1 MSARMSMTTR
11 RTRPNAPRRA
21 KYRAARAFY
30 LTCFLGTCFATYAL
44 LSHTYGPTQSQELH
58 INRRS
63 LNYDAPLHIFGV
75 DDIGPQASEDDICR
89 QVHKAEDKCAYI
101 HAHCPEDE
109 GGFTAYLDLY
119 YCRLTGRLQP
129 VAFMIL
135 IAWLGLLFSTIGIA
149 ASDFFCID
157 LNTIAGI
164 LGMSESMAGVTF
176 LAFGNGSPDVFSTF
190 AAMSTNSGSLA
201 VGELFGAAGFITA
214 VVAGSMALIRPF
226 HVAKK
231 SFVRDVGFFIV
242 AAAFSMVFLLDGRLH
257 FWECIAMVL
266 YYIFYVAFVVAWHW
280 WLGRR
285 RRRRE
290 KDAAARGHFLH
301 PADELEGEN
310 EPYHDDPEDAPSPR
324 PSFSRGVSREDWSA
338 LENGAQEPFED
349 ATTNEDEEEVA
360 RDRWMSELASNMRL
374 TRPQQSRSRK
384 NTVSAVRPS
393 LVGALEFQAVLK
405 SLHKSRNIQT
415 IPMHSRRFS
424 DDPTFTTY
432 QQQDH
437 MASET
442 DPGVRPPYEVL
453 VTDESSPMLVRP
465 ELEGQSAISAPAART
480 RAVSANDAATLGVN
494 RKLQRLSPIQTQGDL
509 IEVASEDSGERSRS
523 QSLLG
528 VPSASGQPVSPTVRL
543 EPATPRKDAPIQR
556 ERSTSSARRRNQPS
570 DLLAPPGDLDSR
582 AGRSHHSRSSSSDL
596 LVPPGLVSPGPHQV
610 GDYFISK
617 PLSRQGTDESM
628 KDAASPVPR
637 AGRLPKIQI
646 PDHGRSP
653 PSSRG
658 TSPFPAYRDYP
669 SPSMTAS
676 TRSPVSYRAPSIR
689 LPDAETIGSPETIPA
704 DQSAEQEVVRRPG
717 KLAKFWPYRFFP
729 PPGVIISTLFPTIYH
744 WAEKTWWEKCLGI
757 VAAPSVFCLTI
768 TLPVVESER
777 ESSDEMTRRDLS
789 YDSARTVPSRR
800 DFSLESA
807 TSAQSIGAALKG
819 IDSEFFLDD
828 AAHPPSTPGGPTVH
842 HPHRV
847 NSGGLAGH
855 GNSASVAAATE
866 SHRSDWSS
874 PMISAEPQ
882 TLQATDMQAEPQLWN
897 RWLTI
902 IQLFTAPIFILLA
915 IYIQAPD
922 ALPPSWLIR
931 PSLICLLISVV
942 LLVPLLLTTTPFHR
956 PHPYRIILSLV
967 GFVVSIAW
975 ISAIASQVVGALKAL
990 AVILNMSHAIMG
1002 LTIFAVGNSLGDLVA
1017 DVTVAK
1023 LGYPVMALSACFGGP
1038 MLNILLGVGLSG
1050 SWIMLT
1056 GAERR
1061 QHRHPKKGLKFKS
1074 YHIEVSKTLVV
1085 SGITLL
1091 VTLVGL
1097 LIAVPLNKWVLSK
1110 KIGWALIALWTMST
1124 IFNVVIEVTG
1134 VLGEAEAFMGWA

>member
-1 MSARMSMTTR
+1 MTARMSMITSNTK
-11 RTRPNAPRRA
+11 PPRRA

-44 LSHTYGPTQSQELH
+44 LSHTYGYAQSSELQH
-58 INRRS
+58 LNKRS
-63 LNYDAPLHIFGV
+63 LNYDAPANIFG
-75 DDIGPQASEDDICR
+75 DDVGKQASEDDICR
-89 QVHKAEDKCAYI
+89 QVHKVQNSQDQCAYI

-109 GGFTAYLDLY
+109 GGFTAYLDLF
-119 YCRLTGRLQP
+119 YCRLSGRLQP
-129 VAFMIL
+129 IAFIIL

-231 SFVRDVGFFIV
+231 SFIRDVGFFTV
-242 AAAFSMVFLLDGRLH
+242 AAAFSMVFLWDGKLH
-257 FWECIAMVL
+257 FWECVAMVF

-280 WLGRR
+280 WIGRR
-285 RRRRE
+285 RRRRDKE
-290 KDAAARGHFLH
+290 AAVRGHYVP
-301 PADELEGEN
+301 PADEMDAED
-310 EPYHDDPEDAPSPR
+310 EPYHDDPEDAASSR
-324 PSFSRGVSREDWSA
+324 PSFSRGVSREEWSA
-338 LENGAQEPFED
+338 LEGGPQEPFED
-349 ATTNEDEEEVA
+349 LNTNEDEEEEA

-374 TRPQQSRSRK
+374 TRPPRSRSRK

-405 SLHKSRNIQT
+405 SLQKSRNIQT

-424 DDPTFTTY
+424 DDPTYTTA

-437 MASET
+437 LASEE
-442 DPGVRPPYEVL
+442 DPGSRPPYEVL
-453 VTDESSPMLVRP
+453 VTDESSPLLVRP
-465 ELEGQSAISAPAART
+465 GQEESAALSAPTGRT
-480 RAVSANDAATLGVN
+480 RAVSANDAAGLKVDP
-494 RKLQRLSPIQTQGDL
+494 RLQRFGRDRAQSDL
-509 IEVASEDSGERSRS
+509 IEVSSDDSGARSRS
-523 QSLLG
+523 ESLLD
-528 VPSASGQPVSPTVRL
+528 VPPTTSQPVSPTLRL
-543 EPATPRKDAPIQR
+543 EPATPRRDAPIQR
-556 ERSTSSARRRNQPS
+556 DRSSSSAHRRNTS
-570 DLLAPPGDLDSR
+570 DLLAPPGEGER
-582 AGRSHHSRSSSSDL
+582 AGRSHHTRSSSSEH
-596 LVPPGLVSPGPHQV
+596 LVPPLSLPAPGSND
-610 GDYFISK
+610 DYFVPK
-617 PLSRQGTDESM
+617 PLSRKGTDDSM

-637 AGRLPKIQI
+637 AGMLPKIQI
-646 PDHGRSP
+646 PEHRHSP
-653 PSSRG
+653 SSSRG

-676 TRSPVSYRAPSIR
+676 TRSPISHRAPSIR
-689 LPDAETIGSPETIPA
+689 FPDADAIGSPETIPA
-704 DQSAEQEVVRRPG
+704 DQSAEQEVPRRPG
-717 KLAKFWPYRFFP
+717 KIDKIWPYRIFP

-744 WAEKTWWEKCLGI
+744 WSEKTWWEKCLGV
-757 VAAPSVFCLTI
+757 VAAPSVFCLTV
-768 TLPVVESER
+768 TLPVVENEK
-777 ESSDEMTRRDLS
+777 ETAEDMARRDLS
-789 YDSARTVPSRR
+789 LDSAKTAPTRR

-807 TSAQSIGAALKG
+807 ASVPSPGAGLKG
-819 IDSEFFLDD
+819 IDSEFLLDVD
-828 AAHPPSTPGGPTVH
+828 VPSGPGTPAMH
-842 HPHRV
+842 HPHRIRD
-847 NSGGLAGH
+847 GGVAGH
-855 GNSASVAAATE
+855 GNSATVAASTE
-866 SHRSDWSS
+866 QTHRNNYGTSHSS
-874 PMISAEPQ
+874 PMIMAEPQ
-882 TLQATDMQAEPQLWN
+882 PLDLPSDEPQLWN

-902 IQLFTAPIFILLA
+902 IQLFTAPIFIVLA

-922 ALPPSWLIR
+922 ALPPTWMIK
-931 PSLICLLISVV
+931 PVLICLLISVV
-942 LLVPLLLTTTPFHR
+942 LLIPLLLTTTPTHR
-956 PHPYRIILSLV
+956 PRPYRIILSLA

-1050 SWIMLT
+1050 SYIMLT

-1061 QHRHPKKGLKFKS
+1061 QHRHPKKGLRFKS

-1097 LIAVPLNKWVLSK
+1097 LIAVPLNRWVLSK
-1110 KIGWALIALWTMST
+1110 KIGWALIALWTIST
-1124 IFNVVIEVTG
+1124 VFNVVIEVTG
-1134 VLGEAEAFMGWA
+1134 VWGEVEEFVGWA

>member
-1 MSARMSMTTR
+1 MSMTTAKS
-11 RTRPNAPRRA
+11 RTNAPKRT

-44 LSHTYGPTQSQELH
+44 LSHRYGPAPSQELH
-58 INRRS
+58 IYKRS
-63 LNYDAPLHIFGV
+63 LNYDAPVHIFGE
-75 DDIGPQASEDDICR
+75 DIGPQASEDDICR
-89 QVHKAEDKCAYI
+89 QVHKEKAQDQCAYI
-101 HAHCPEDE
+101 HAHCPDDE
-109 GGFTAYLDLY
+109 AGFTAYLDLF
-119 YCRLTGRLQP
+119 YCQLSGRLQP
-129 VAFMIL
+129 IALIIL

-157 LNTIAGI
+157 LSTIASI

-242 AAAFSMVFLLDGRLH
+242 AAAFSMGFLWDGKLH
-257 FWECIAMVL
+257 FWECVAMVL
-266 YYIFYVAFVVAWHW
+266 YYIFYVVFVVAWHW
-280 WLGRR
+280 WIGRR
-285 RRRRE
+285 KRRRE
-290 KDAAARGHFLH
+290 TEAAVRGHYVH
-301 PADELEGEN
+301 PTDETEAEH
-310 EPYHDDPEDAPSPR
+310 EPYRDDPEDAPSSR

-338 LENGAQEPFED
+338 LESGPQEPFED
-349 ATTNEDEEEVA
+349 PNTNEDEEEEA

-374 TRPQQSRSRK
+374 TRPPRSRSRK
-384 NTVSAVRPS
+384 NTVTAVRPS
-393 LVGALEFQAVLK
+393 LVGALEFQAVMK
-405 SLHKSRNIQT
+405 SLQKSRNIQT

-424 DDPTFTTY
+424 DDPTFTTA

-437 MASET
+437 MASED
-442 DPGVRPPYEVL
+442 DPGARPPYEVL
-453 VTDESSPMLVRP
+453 VTDESSPQLVRQGP
-465 ELEGQSAISAPAART
+465 GDPLAAAGRA
-480 RAVSANDAATLGVN
+480 RAVSANDAATLGVDP
-494 RKLQRLSPIQTQGDL
+494 RLQRLSPIRTQGDL
-509 IEVASEDSGERSRS
+509 IEVSSEDGEGRSRS
-523 QSLLG
+523 QSLLS
-528 VPSASGQPVSPTVRL
+528 VPSIADQPVSPSVQV
-543 EPATPRKDAPIQR
+543 EAATPRRNAPIQR
-556 ERSTSSARRRNQPS
+556 ERSTSSAHRRNAS
-570 DLLAPPGDLDSR
+570 SGRLAPPDGLDTR
-582 AGRSHHSRSSSSDL
+582 TGRGHHGRSASSDL
-596 LVPPGLVSPGPHQV
+596 LLPPGQTSPGSHNA

-617 PLSRQGTDESM
+617 PISRQGTEESL

-637 AGRLPKIQI
+637 AGRLPRIHI
-646 PDHGRSP
+646 PDHGNSP
-653 PSSRG
+653 SSSRG
-658 TSPFPAYRDYP
+658 TSPFPVYRDHP
-669 SPSMTAS
+669 SPAMTAS
-676 TRSPVSYRAPSIR
+676 TRSPASHHAPSIR
-689 LPDAETIGSPETIPA
+689 FPDADVIGSPETLPA
-704 DQSAEQEVVRRPG
+704 DQSAEQEVPRRPG
-717 KLAKFWPYRFFP
+717 KLAKFWPYKILP

-744 WAEKTWWEKCLGI
+744 WSDKTWFNKCLGI
-757 VAAPSVFCLTI
+757 VAAPSVFCLTV
-768 TLPVVESER
+768 TLPVVENEK
-777 ESSDEMTRRDLS
+777 ETSDEEARRDLS
-789 YDSARTVPSRR
+789 LDSTRSAPGRR

-807 TSAQSIGAALKG
+807 ISAQSSGAPLKG
-819 IDSEFFLDD
+819 IDAEFFLDES
-828 AAHPPSTPGGPTVH
+828 PVPLPGPGVPSVH
-842 HPHRV
+842 HPHRM
-847 NSGGLAGH
+847 NSGGIAGH
-855 GNSASVAAATE
+855 GNSASVATVTE
-866 SHRSDWSS
+866 ENHHHYPNTSHGS

-882 TLQATDMQAEPQLWN
+882 ALHPAEMAEEPVLWN

-902 IQLFTAPIFILLA
+902 IQLFTAPIFIVFA

-922 ALPPSWLIR
+922 ALPPTWLIR
-931 PSLICLLISVV
+931 PILICLFVSV
-942 LLVPLLLTTTPFHR
+942 LLLIPLLLTTTPYHR
-956 PHPYRIILSLV
+956 PRPYRIILSLA

-1056 GAERR
+1056 GAEKR

-1091 VTLVGL
+1091 ITLVGL
-1097 LIAVPLNKWVLSK
+1097 LIAVPLNKWVLSR
-1110 KIGWALIALWTMST
+1110 KIGWALIAVWTIST
-1124 IFNVVIEVTG
+1124 VFNVVIEVTG
-1134 VLGEAEAFMGWA
+1134 LLGEVEMFMGWA